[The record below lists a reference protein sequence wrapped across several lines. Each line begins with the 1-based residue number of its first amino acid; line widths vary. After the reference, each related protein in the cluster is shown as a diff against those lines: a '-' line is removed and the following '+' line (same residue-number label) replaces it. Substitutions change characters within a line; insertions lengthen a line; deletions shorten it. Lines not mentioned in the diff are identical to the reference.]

1 MFAPHGVLIVFS
13 IFDNVIIWGEGV
25 SGDGGG
31 WGIKAGAALIRF
43 LPPSL
48 PE

>member
-25 SGDGGG
+25 SGDGGCG
-31 WGIKAGAALIRF
+31 GIKAGAALIRF
-43 LPPSL
+43 LPPA
-48 PE
+48 P

>member
-25 SGDGGG
+25 SGDGGWVG
-31 WGIKAGAALIRF
+31 G
-43 LPPSL
+43 
-48 PE
+48 

>member
-25 SGDGGG
+25 SGDGG
-31 WGIKAGAALIRF
+31 IKAGAALIRF
-43 LPPSL
+43 LPPA
-48 PE
+48 P